1 MLLKFR
7 LPEDPGRGP
16 LCCIPLGFWSK
27 SVEFYRL
34 RNFEF
39 KAWGP
44 HFCTSGLPN
53 LHAGILLRPFWGH
66 LSSSLSKTDF
76 GTNSSPFSSQSA
88 FRVRF
93 GTWVGVRFWISF
105 WGPFSDQGWIN
116 SAHLGR
122 LFWDRAPILV
132 HFSILMNTLSFFD
145 LSTKARVFFMFD
157 REKNGTDSFFRLLEK
172 KHEKIHSKSRKKLCV
187 QFLPREFFRLIDA
200 FIEKLEKTQLNCS
213 RCPTR
218 DPHQKT
224 WKFYPSENQ
233 FFKTQ
238 LLHEKVSFGFR
249 SSRDPFGGH
258 RKGPQEYPNDN
269 LVDKWLEFSRW
280 ERRFI
285 EKPQGCKKKLS

>member
-122 LFWDRAPILV
+122 PFWDRAPIRGNPFGTISGPLGGLFWAHLSDPV
-132 HFSILMNTLSFFD
+132 SGPNTP
-145 LSTKARVFFMFD
+145 
-157 REKNGTDSFFRLLEK
+157 
-172 KHEKIHSKSRKKLCV
+172 H
-187 QFLPREFFRLIDA
+187 
-200 FIEKLEKTQLNCS
+200 
-213 RCPTR
+213 TR
-218 DPHQKT
+218 ATAHVGSVSGLT
-224 WKFYPSENQ
+224 W
-233 FFKTQ
+233 
-238 LLHEKVSFGFR
+238 
-249 SSRDPFGGH
+249 DPFWPNSERAAGG
-258 RKGPQEYPNDN
+258 
-269 LVDKWLEFSRW
+269 
-280 ERRFI
+280 RRF
-285 EKPQGCKKKLS
+285 GLLKKLSVLSIWSKKLMQNAWA